1 MTNDK
6 LLKYRESVMPCI
18 ILVSSSTCTCM
29 RRIAASEGLIP
40 AHIVLPNWERG
51 RGSPFVSYGLAI
63 IIIIIIIITIIQ
75 DCSASG
81 WLIFSIL
88 AVPSSN
94 ETRELTS
101 IGIVL
106 TLCTTSSN

>member
-1 MTNDK
+1 
-6 LLKYRESVMPCI
+6 
-18 ILVSSSTCTCM
+18 M

-51 RGSPFVSYGLAI
+51 RGSLFVSYGLAIII

-94 ETRELTS
+94 
-101 IGIVL
+101 
-106 TLCTTSSN
+106 